1 MIQGWGPPGGVWG
14 RGPRGPGALRAI
26 EQMLCNAT
34 VEPIRVN
41 DGGEKEAK
49 ENGNNDDRQTDK
61 RRLLEMPW
69 PKGRHLK
76 IRLALPSPCGAA

>member
-1 MIQGWGPPGGVWG
+1 
-14 RGPRGPGALRAI
+14 
-26 EQMLCNAT
+26 MLCNAT
-34 VEPIRVN
+34 VEPNRVN

-76 IRLALPSPCGAA
+76 MLVSAPGQVAVILSMCTDWKFYIWIGQLKFDLQL